1 MGTKKRRQGSDLSP
15 VKGAEA
21 SEASGSLDLVF
32 HPKAL
37 TLDDDRLGM
46 VEQTVQDGASQR
58 GVVVEDPGPVFIG
71 LIGREDDRTVLVAL
85 TDDLEEQVGA
95 RLIDRQ
101 IADLVDT

>member
-21 SEASGSLDLVF
+21 SEASEASGSLDLVF
-32 HPKAL
+32 HPIAL

-58 GVVVEDPGPVFIG
+58 RVVVEDPGPVFIG

-95 RLIDRQ
+95 RLID
-101 IADLVDT
+101 